1 MALAMILQ
9 YFDLRL
15 VNPSYILR
23 VKETLTQKPDGLEVH
38 ATLRDIHA
46 SSQIEKSLFG
56 GESSPHRSRE
66 LPPLQ
71 NCVGATSK
79 PITILYGSNSG
90 TCEGLARSLASRS
103 VAHGFTANVATMD
116 SSISNLPK
124 DQPVVFL
131 TASFEGEPA
140 DNASLFLEWISSITD
155 DTMRGL
161 TFAVFGCG
169 HRDWAL
175 TYQKIPKIIDKEL
188 ERLGATRLVCRGES
202 GVSMGTVLDDFDSW
216 TDEKLWPGLDSKA
229 TNGDDDF
236 NVLDVKISR
245 SRRIATLKHN
255 VQEAIVEKSAAL
267 SGQNVSEKR
276 MGTFRLPSG
285 TTYSAGDYMIILPI
299 NSPKTISRVLT

>member
-71 NCVGATSK
+71 NFVGATSK

-124 DQPVVFL
+124 DQPVIFL

-140 DNASLFLEWISSITD
+140 DNASLFFEWISSITD

-202 GVSMGTVLDDFDSW
+202 DVSMGTVLDDFDSW
-216 TDEKLWPGLDSKA
+216 TDEKLWP
-229 TNGDDDF
+229 
-236 NVLDVKISR
+236 
-245 SRRIATLKHN
+245 
-255 VQEAIVEKSAAL
+255 AL
-267 SGQNVSEKR
+267 AG
-276 MGTFRLPSG
+276 FRLLRKSIEHFHCADFLPFFKLLGIKSV
-285 TTYSAGDYMIILPI
+285 MIFVFASHKKNSRCELLACSDLHCTFF
-299 NSPKTISRVLT
+299 NKSPKWCDPSPSTDHNDGA